1 MSTLHTALVALERP
15 FAEKNAWGLKFESEC
30 HFAAQQITKN
40 DFALKT
46 AQNNQVS
53 LKNAIMNVAAIGI
66 SLNPAQAHA
75 YLVPRDGGICLDV
88 SYRGLVKLATDAG
101 AIEWAKAVLVYEGD
115 DFEWRGPAEQ
125 PLHRADVFN
134 PDRMNADEPME
145 KLRGGYCLAKLADG
159 GYMVDVMSAA
169 EILAVRDSS
178 KAYTSGKPCP
188 WRGKWSG
195 EMAKKTLIKRAS
207 KSWPQSS
214 GRQRLDHAI
223 EILNEHEGLREEI
236 VIQPTDYMKPSQEQT
251 DTYLEMA
258 KGDPVD
264 FWLWYR
270 SLDQRIQ
277 QSLPGC
283 EFERG
288 TKQKMMAFFNGQ
300 LEEGRQRLE
309 AWIYYAG
316 QLCEH
321 TDEHGLAEF
330 FTDMPE
336 NQREAIIDGLGIQYI
351 TFARGVAA

>member
-1 MSTLHTALVALERP
+1 MTTLQTALASLERP
-15 FAEKNAWGLKFESEC
+15 FGEKNAWGLKFESEC
-30 HFAAQQITKN
+30 HFAVQLITKN
-40 DFALKT
+40 SSALAT
-46 AQNNQVS
+46 AKNNQAS
-53 LKNAIMNVAAIGI
+53 LKNAIVNVAAIGI

-115 DFEWRGPAEQ
+115 EFEWRGPAEQ

-134 PDRMNADEPME
+134 PERMNANDPME
-145 KLRGGYCLAKLADG
+145 KLRGGYCLAKLVGG

-169 EILAVRDSS
+169 EIIAVRDSS
-178 KAYTSGKPCP
+178 KAKNGP
-188 WRGKWSG
+188 WQGKWAG
-195 EMAKKTLIKRAS
+195 EMAKKTLVKRAS

-223 EILNEHEGLREEI
+223 EILNEHEGMREEI
-236 VIQPTDYMKPSQEQT
+236 VVQPADYIKPTQEQT

-309 AWIYYAG
+309 AWVYDAS

-336 NQREAIIDGLGIQYI
+336 NQREAIIDGLGMQYI
-351 TFARGVAA
+351 QFARGVAA